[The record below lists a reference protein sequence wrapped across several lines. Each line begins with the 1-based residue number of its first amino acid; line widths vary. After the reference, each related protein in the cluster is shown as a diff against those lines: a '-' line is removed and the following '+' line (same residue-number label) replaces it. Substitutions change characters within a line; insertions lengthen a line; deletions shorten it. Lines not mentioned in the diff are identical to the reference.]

1 MQGRM
6 ILAVFF
12 LAFNIIALLSQSSKY
27 KKLGRDADGA
37 DDPEEKAAFKKAQA
51 KMIPNMVLLG
61 IGAVLLVFLFFYYFS
76 APTP

>member
-12 LAFNIIALLSQSSKY
+12 LAFNILALISQSSKY
-27 KKLGRDADGA
+27 KKLGRDANEA

-51 KMIPNMVLLG
+51 KMIPNLMVLS
-61 IGAVLLVFLFFYYFS
+61 IGVVMLVFLFFFYFS
-76 APTP
+76 APTQ